1 MHNCII
7 SVVQFCVYTQ
17 VVHIHDAPYDAWE
30 IPWSEIEIGAQVGQ
44 GNYGDVF
51 RGQLKVTAMS
61 PMIMT
66 HKQEMDFEGTS
77 HLTVAVK
84 LLRSE

>member
-1 MHNCII
+1 MHFNDTRVI
-7 SVVQFCVYTQ
+7 
-17 VVHIHDAPYDAWE
+17 PDAWE
-30 IPWSEIEIGAQVGQ
+30 LPRSEIEIGAQVGQ
-44 GNYGDVF
+44 GNYGNVF

-61 PMIMT
+61 PMVYA

-84 LLRSE
+84 MLRSE